1 MHKQHLVSVDIRGGT
16 LLVAKAVYSPSEVTV
31 IDTSLNHKGK
41 KQKNEKKNHLSGTQE
56 LQPKV
61 QVFKTSHKLYFLLTL
76 ESLLLS
82 SESSY

>member
-41 KQKNEKKNHLSGTQE
+41 KQKTEKKKTFIWHTGTPAKSPG
-56 LQPKV
+56 LQNIT
-61 QVFKTSHKLYFLLTL
+61 QTLLFVDPRKFITQ
-76 ESLLLS
+76 
-82 SESSY
+82 